1 MPGIL
6 PMKVIKVGTSAQSR
20 IAQAC
25 DRCRSKKIR
34 CDGIR
39 PSCSQCTSVG
49 FECKTSDKLSRRAF
63 PRGYTESLEER
74 VRSLEAE
81 VRELKELLDEKDEK
95 IDMLS
100 KLHSASSQSA
110 FQNSPRRPSASPAA
124 PSPNT
129 TSEDVFQVQQTLQLD
144 GNGTNAH
151 FAGTSSGKAFYDAF
165 SRRVQE
171 LGRASPA
178 INVQNLLPGS
188 THIAPRDPL
197 SDPIV
202 WKAPARLESDQLI
215 GVFFQ
220 EWAPLFPILHRPT
233 FLELYQSYMSAPE
246 NVIDNCSHAQLNLV
260 FGIAA
265 LSSGSRDTSQLQSYE
280 TQWQAAID
288 TILSDHSMPT
298 LQCLVLAQLYCMQR
312 GDYDRLLTYKA
323 LAVTLSSR
331 LGLHQSQKRFALGAS
346 TSEMRKKVFWS
357 LYTVDCFSA
366 VTLGLPKQLKDEDVH
381 CEEPRDADEEYVDE
395 TGFKAPCPGE
405 YTRVSSAL
413 ALFRAARI
421 LSRVLE
427 DIYPARSS
435 YDLSLQQLSALSE
448 ELDAWHN
455 ALAPH
460 LRLPFANDKPTTGTV
475 SSRSPL
481 LSLTYH
487 FIRALIHRP
496 AVCASL
502 GPRASSSLLAMAA
515 SSKHSIQIIEL
526 LSERGLSFSFCINKD
541 ELLVLSGLGLLFQ
554 SLELGESSKLVKD
567 NQKMT
572 STVVNILT
580 QTKAPSA
587 TEFQK
592 LTPSRPANS
601 TQLAAKQQQPPLS
614 RHNSDGAVRPV
625 GFSSNHGSA
634 SPTEKNRFKAAAQRL
649 MAKNPFDRHDQR
661 RATFPNISLHHN
673 AIQTQS
679 QPIIPQVSTSEPA
692 YSPANPSP
700 APLPASASARPSA
713 PPNLRPVRSF
723 PQQQL
728 NLDYLSFSNVPT
740 RTHSPDGHASIK
752 QEPSDWERLLGS
764 LDNGQTNIF
773 DNIYGGPPVEFLDA
787 HHHQNVKHVVPM
799 ASSLPNPA
807 PQWHQSPP
815 DVWTVTNSDINAM
828 TCSMAGSVAH
838 PESVF
843 SIGTDEDGTATGDE
857 LFGNDW
863 GSGSSTHGSEAYHAG
878 IIMPQ
883 LTPDEHSMLSSMWG
897 ETTAALQVS

>member
-6 PMKVIKVGTSAQSR
+6 PMKVIKVGSSAQSR

-100 KLHSASSQSA
+100 KLHSASAQSA
-110 FQNSPRRPSASPAA
+110 FQNSPRRTSTTPAA
-124 PSPNT
+124 ASPNT
-129 TSEDVFQVQQTLQLD
+129 SSDDIFRVQQTLQLD

-151 FAGTSSGKAFYDAF
+151 FAGTSSGKAFYDSF

-171 LGRASPA
+171 LGRPSPVIDLQA
-178 INVQNLLPGS
+178 LLPGG
-188 THIAPRDPL
+188 THIAPRNPL
-197 SDPIV
+197 SEPMV
-202 WKAPARLESDQLI
+202 WKTPARLESDRLI

-220 EWAPLFPILHRPT
+220 EWAPLFPVLHRPT
-233 FLELYQSYMSAPE
+233 FLELYQSYMSSPE
-246 NVIDNCSHAQLNLV
+246 NIVDNCSHAQLNLV
-260 FGIAA
+260 FGIAV
-265 LSSGSRDTSQLQSYE
+265 LSSGSRDSPELRSYE
-280 TQWQAAID
+280 AQWQAAID
-288 TILSDHSMPT
+288 SILSDHSMPT
-298 LQCLVLAQLYCMQR
+298 LQCLILAQLYCMQR

-381 CEEPRDADEEYVDE
+381 CEEPSDADEEYVDE

-427 DIYPARSS
+427 EIYPARSS
-435 YDLSLQQLSALSE
+435 YELSLQQLSALSE
-448 ELDAWHN
+448 ELDAWHS

-487 FIRALIHRP
+487 FIRALVHRP

-502 GPRASSSLLAMAA
+502 GPRASSSLLAVAG

-526 LSERGLSFSFCINKD
+526 LSERGLCFSFCINKD

-554 SLELGESSKLVKD
+554 SLELGENSKLVKD
-567 NQKMT
+567 NQKMIT
-572 STVVNILT
+572 TVARILT
-580 QTKAPSA
+580 QTKAASA
-587 TEFQK
+587 SEFQQ
-592 LTPSRPANS
+592 LAPSVPDVS
-601 TQLAAKQQQPPLS
+601 TQPPAKQQHQTLS
-614 RHNSDGAVRPV
+614 RHNSDGAIHPV
-625 GFSSNHGSA
+625 GSSYHGSA
-634 SPTEKNRFKAAAQRL
+634 SSSTEKNRFKAAAQRI
-649 MAKNPFDRHDQR
+649 MAKTPFDRHDQR

-673 AIQTQS
+673 AVQTQS
-679 QPIIPQVSTSEPA
+679 QPNIPQVATSEPA
-692 YSPANPSP
+692 YSPADPSP
-700 APLPASASARPSA
+700 APLPASARPSA
-713 PPNLRPVRSF
+713 PPNQRPVPSF
-723 PQQQL
+723 SKQQQL

-740 RTHSPDGHASIK
+740 RTHSPDDHAYIK

-764 LDNGQTNIF
+764 IDNGQTNIF
-773 DNIYGGPPVEFLDA
+773 DNIYGGPPVEFMEN
-787 HHHQNVKHVVPM
+787 HHQNVKHIPM
-799 ASSLPNPA
+799 ASSLPDPA
-807 PQWHQSPP
+807 PQWTHSVP
-815 DVWTVTNSDINAM
+815 DIWAVTNSDINTM
-828 TCSMAGSVAH
+828 SCSMAGSIAH

-843 SIGTDEDGTATGDE
+843 SIGTDDGTATGDE

-863 GSGSSTHGSEAYHAG
+863 GSASSTNGSEAYAG
-878 IIMPQ
+878 IVMPQ
-883 LTPDEHSMLSSMWG
+883 LTPDEHSMLSSMW
-897 ETTAALQVS
+897 ETTAVLQAS

>member
-6 PMKVIKVGTSAQSR
+6 PMKVIKVGSSSQSR

-110 FQNSPRRPSASPAA
+110 FQNSPRRQSVSPAA
-124 PSPNT
+124 ASPNT
-129 TSEDVFQVQQTLQLD
+129 VSEDVFQVQQTLQLD

-151 FAGTSSGKAFYDAF
+151 FAGNSSGKAFYDAF

-178 INVQNLLPGS
+178 VNVQNLLPGS

-215 GVFFQ
+215 GIFFQ

-233 FLELYQSYMSAPE
+233 FLELYQSYISAPE
-246 NVIDNCSHAQLNLV
+246 NIVDNWSHAQLNLV

-265 LSSGSRDTSQLQSYE
+265 LSSGSRDTAGLQSFE

-298 LQCLVLAQLYCMQR
+298 LQCLVLAQLYCMLR

-357 LYTVDCFSA
+357 LYTIDCFSA
-366 VTLGLPKQLKDEDVH
+366 VTLGLPKQLKDDDVH
-381 CEEPRDADEEYVDE
+381 CEEPHDADEEYVDE

-427 DIYPARSS
+427 EIYPARSS
-435 YDLSLQQLSALSE
+435 YDLSLQKLSALSE

-502 GPRASSSLLAMAA
+502 GPRASSSVLAVAG
-515 SSKHSIQIIEL
+515 SSKHIIQIIEL

-554 SLELGESSKLVKD
+554 SLELGENSKLVKD

-572 STVVNILT
+572 SAVVKILT

-592 LTPSRPANS
+592 LTPSVPAASAQLS
-601 TQLAAKQQQPPLS
+601 TRQQQPSLS
-614 RHNSDGAVRPV
+614 RHNSDGAIHPV
-625 GFSSNHGSA
+625 SSSAQGSS

-649 MAKNPFDRHDQR
+649 MAKSPFDRHDQR

-679 QPIIPQVSTSEPA
+679 QPNIPQVATSEPA

-700 APLPASASARPSA
+700 AQLPASARPSA

-740 RTHSPDGHASIK
+740 RTHSPDTHASIK
-752 QEPSDWERLLGS
+752 QEPSEWERLLGS

-773 DNIYGGPPVEFLDA
+773 DNIYGGPPVDFLDA
-787 HHHQNVKHVVPM
+787 HNQHVKHMTPM

-807 PQWHQSPP
+807 PQWHHSPP
-815 DVWTVTNSDINAM
+815 DVWAVTNSDINAM
-828 TCSMAGSVAH
+828 TCSMTGTIAH

-843 SIGTDEDGTATGDE
+843 SIGTDDDGTATGDE

-863 GSGSSTHGSEAYHAG
+863 NSASSTNGEAYHAG
-878 IIMPQ
+878 IVMPNM
-883 LTPDEHSMLSSMWG
+883 TPDEHSILNSMWS
-897 ETTAALQVS
+897 ESTAVLQAS

>member
-6 PMKVIKVGTSAQSR
+6 PMKVIKVGSSAQSR

-100 KLHSASSQSA
+100 KLHSSSAQSA
-110 FQNSPRRPSASPAA
+110 FQNSPRRPSASSAA

-129 TSEDVFQVQQTLQLD
+129 NSEDVFHVQQTLQLD

-151 FAGTSSGKAFYDAF
+151 FAGTSSGKSFYDAF

-171 LGRASPA
+171 LGRPSPA
-178 INVQNLLPGS
+178 INAQCLLPGS

-202 WKAPARLESDQLI
+202 WRAPARLESDQLI
-215 GVFFQ
+215 GIFFQ

-233 FLELYQSYMSAPE
+233 FLELYQLYMSGPE
-246 NVIDNCSHAQLNLV
+246 NVVDNCSHAQLNLV

-265 LSSGSRDTSQLQSYE
+265 LSSGSRDTSELQSFE

-288 TILSDHSMPT
+288 AILSDHSMPT

-357 LYTVDCFSA
+357 LYTIDCFSA

-381 CEEPRDADEEYVDE
+381 CEEPRDADEEYVEE

-427 DIYPARSS
+427 EIYPARST

-448 ELDAWHN
+448 DLDAWHN

-502 GPRASSSLLAMAA
+502 GPRASSSVLAVAG
-515 SSKHSIQIIEL
+515 SSKHIIQIIEL

-554 SLELGESSKLVKD
+554 SLDLGENSKLVKD
-567 NQKMT
+567 TQKMT
-572 STVVNILT
+572 STVVQILNK
-580 QTKAPSA
+580 TKAPAAS
-587 TEFQK
+587 EFQK
-592 LTPSRPANS
+592 LTPSAPVVSAQS
-601 TQLAAKQQQPPLS
+601 MAKPQHPPLS
-614 RHNSDGAVRPV
+614 RHNSDGAVHPV
-625 GFSSNHGSA
+625 SFSTHSSA
-634 SPTEKNRFKAAAQRL
+634 SPTDKNRIKAAAQRL
-649 MAKNPFDRHDQR
+649 MIKNPFDRNDQR
-661 RATFPNISLHHN
+661 RATFPNISLHHT
-673 AIQTQS
+673 AMQTAS
-679 QPIIPQVSTSEPA
+679 QPNIHQVSTSEPA

-700 APLPASASARPSA
+700 APLPASTRPSA

-723 PQQQL
+723 HQQQQQP

-740 RTHSPDGHASIK
+740 RTHSPDAYASIK

-773 DNIYGGPPVEFLDA
+773 DNIYGGPPVDFLDT
-787 HHHQNVKHVVPM
+787 HHHHQQNVKHMAPPM
-799 ASSLPNPA
+799 ASSLPNPST
-807 PQWHQSPP
+807 QWNWS
-815 DVWTVTNSDINAM
+815 VTNSDIL
-828 TCSMAGSVAH
+828 AGSVAH

-843 SIGTDEDGTATGDE
+843 SISTDDDGTAGGDE
-857 LFGNDW
+857 IFGNDW
-863 GSGSSTHGSEAYHAG
+863 ASASSTHGSENYAG
-878 IIMPQ
+878 IVMPQ
-883 LTPDEHSMLSSMWG
+883 LTPDEHSLLSSMWG
-897 ETTAALQVS
+897 ETTAVLQAS

>member
-1 MPGIL
+1 
-6 PMKVIKVGTSAQSR
+6 MKVIKVGSSSQSR

-110 FQNSPRRPSASPAA
+110 FQNSPRRPSVSPAA

-129 TSEDVFQVQQTLQLD
+129 VSEDVFQVQQTLQLD

-151 FAGTSSGKAFYDAF
+151 FAGNSGGKAFYDAF
-165 SRRVQE
+165 SKRVQE

-215 GVFFQ
+215 GIFFQ

-246 NVIDNCSHAQLNLV
+246 NIVDNWSHAQLNLV

-265 LSSGSRDTSQLQSYE
+265 LSSGSHDAAGLLSFE

-357 LYTVDCFSA
+357 LYTIDCFSA

-381 CEEPRDADEEYVDE
+381 CEEPHDADEEYVDE

-427 DIYPARSS
+427 EIYPARSS
-435 YDLSLQQLSALSE
+435 YELSLQKLSALSE

-502 GPRASSSLLAMAA
+502 GPRASSSVLAVAG
-515 SSKHSIQIIEL
+515 SSKHIIQIIEL

-554 SLELGESSKLVKD
+554 SLELGENSKLVKD

-572 STVVNILT
+572 SAVVKILT

-587 TEFQK
+587 TEFQR
-592 LTPSRPANS
+592 LTPSVP
-601 TQLAAKQQQPPLS
+601 TQLTTKHQQPSLS
-614 RHNSDGAVRPV
+614 RHNSDGAVHPV
-625 GFSSNHGSA
+625 GLSNHGSS
-634 SPTEKNRFKAAAQRL
+634 SPTEKNRFKAAAQKL

-661 RATFPNISLHHN
+661 RATFPNISLHHD

-679 QPIIPQVSTSEPA
+679 QPNIPQVATSEPA

-700 APLPASASARPSA
+700 APLPASARPSA
-713 PPNLRPVRSF
+713 PPNLRPVRSL

-740 RTHSPDGHASIK
+740 RTHSPDTHASIK

-773 DNIYGGPPVEFLDA
+773 DNIYGGPPVDFLDA
-787 HHHQNVKHVVPM
+787 HNHQNVKHMTPM
-799 ASSLPNPA
+799 ATSLPNPA
-807 PQWHQSPP
+807 PQWHHSPP
-815 DVWTVTNSDINAM
+815 DVWAVTNSDINAM
-828 TCSMAGSVAH
+828 TCSMAGTIAH

-843 SIGTDEDGTATGDE
+843 SIGTDDDGTATGDE

-863 GSGSSTHGSEAYHAG
+863 GSASSTNGEAYHAG
-878 IIMPQ
+878 IVMPNM
-883 LTPDEHSMLSSMWG
+883 TPDEHSILNSMWS
-897 ETTAALQVS
+897 ESTAVLQAS

>member
-6 PMKVIKVGTSAQSR
+6 PMKVIKVGSSAQAR

-100 KLHSASSQSA
+100 KLHSSSAQSA

-129 TSEDVFQVQQTLQLD
+129 TSEDVFHVQQTLQLD

-178 INVQNLLPGS
+178 ISVQNLLPGS
-188 THIAPRDPL
+188 THIAHRDPL

-215 GVFFQ
+215 GIFFQ

-246 NVIDNCSHAQLNLV
+246 NVVDNCSHAQLNLV

-265 LSSGSRDTSQLQSYE
+265 LSSGSRDTSELQSFE

-288 TILSDHSMPT
+288 TMLSDHSMPT

-331 LGLHQSQKRFALGAS
+331 LGLHQPQKRFALGAS

-357 LYTVDCFSA
+357 LYTIDCFSA

-427 DIYPARSS
+427 EIYPARSS

-502 GPRASSSLLAMAA
+502 GPRASSSLLAVAG

-541 ELLVLSGLGLLFQ
+541 ELLILSGLGLLFQ
-554 SLELGESSKLVKD
+554 SLELGENSKLVKD

-572 STVVNILT
+572 STVVQILT
-580 QTKAPSA
+580 KTKAPSA
-587 TEFQK
+587 SEFQK
-592 LTPSRPANS
+592 LTPSVPAVS
-601 TQLAAKQQQPPLS
+601 AQPATKQQHPSLS
-614 RHNSDGAVRPV
+614 RHNSDGAVPPV
-625 GFSSNHGSA
+625 GISSHGSA

-649 MAKNPFDRHDQR
+649 MAKNPFDRNEQR

-673 AIQTQS
+673 AMQTQS
-679 QPIIPQVSTSEPA
+679 QPNIPQVATSEPA

-700 APLPASASARPSA
+700 APLPASARPSA

-723 PQQQL
+723 TQQQQL

-740 RTHSPDGHASIK
+740 RTHSPDAHLLIK

-764 LDNGQTNIF
+764 LDNGQANIF
-773 DNIYGGPPVEFLDA
+773 DNIYGGPPVDFLETQ
-787 HHHQNVKHVVPM
+787 HHQNVKHMVPM
-799 ASSLPNPA
+799 ASSLPTQA
-807 PQWHQSPP
+807 TQWN
-815 DVWTVTNSDINAM
+815 WAVTNSDINNAM
-828 TCSMAGSVAH
+828 SCSMAGSVAH

-843 SIGTDEDGTATGDE
+843 SISTDDDGTAGGDE
-857 LFGNDW
+857 IFGNDW
-863 GSGSSTHGSEAYHAG
+863 GSSSSTHGSEAYAG
-878 IIMPQ
+878 IVMPQ
-883 LTPDEHSMLSSMWG
+883 LTSDEHNMLSSMWG
-897 ETTAALQVS
+897 ETTAVLQAS

>member
-6 PMKVIKVGTSAQSR
+6 PMKVIKVGSSAQAR

-100 KLHSASSQSA
+100 KLHSASAQSG
-110 FQNSPRRPSASPAA
+110 FQNSTRRTSTSPSAA
-124 PSPNT
+124 SPNT
-129 TSEDVFQVQQTLQLD
+129 NSEDVFQVQQTLQLD

-151 FAGTSSGKAFYDAF
+151 FAGTSSGNAFYDSF
-165 SRRVQE
+165 SKRVQE
-171 LGRASPA
+171 LGRPSPA
-178 INVQNLLPGS
+178 VNVQNLLPGS

-215 GVFFQ
+215 GIFFQ
-220 EWAPLFPILHRPT
+220 EWAPLFPILHRPS

-246 NVIDNCSHAQLNLV
+246 KIIDNCSHAQLNLV

-265 LSSGSRDTSQLQSYE
+265 LSSGSRDSSELQSYE
-280 TQWQAAID
+280 SQWQAAID
-288 TILSDHSMPT
+288 AILTDHSMPT

-427 DIYPARSS
+427 EIYPARSS

-460 LRLPFANDKPTTGTV
+460 LRLPFVNDKPTTGTV

-502 GPRASSSLLAMAA
+502 GPKASSSLLAVAG
-515 SSKHSIQIIEL
+515 SSKHTIQIIEL

-554 SLELGESSKLVKD
+554 SLGLGETSKLVKD
-567 NQKMT
+567 NQKMI

-587 TEFQK
+587 LEFQK
-592 LTPSRPANS
+592 LTPSAPVVSA
-601 TQLAAKQQQPPLS
+601 QPAAKQHHPSLS
-614 RHNSDGAVRPV
+614 RHNSDGAIHPV
-625 GFSSNHGSA
+625 DFSNHGLPLS
-634 SPTEKNRFKAAAQRL
+634 SERNRFKAAAQRL
-649 MAKNPFDRHDQR
+649 MAKTPFDRNDQR

-679 QPIIPQVSTSEPA
+679 QPNIPQVATSEPA

-700 APLPASASARPSA
+700 APLPASARPSA

-723 PQQQL
+723 PQQHP

-740 RTHSPDGHASIK
+740 RAHSPDGHTSIK

-773 DNIYGGPPVEFLDA
+773 DNIYGGPPVEFMDD
-787 HHHQNVKHVVPM
+787 HHRQNIKHMVPM

-807 PQWHQSPP
+807 PQWNQSPP
-815 DVWTVTNSDINAM
+815 DVWAVTNSDINAM
-828 TCSMAGSVAH
+828 GCSMAGSVAH

-843 SIGTDEDGTATGDE
+843 SIGTDDGTATGDE

-863 GSGSSTHGSEAYHAG
+863 GSGSSTNGSEAYAG
-878 IIMPQ
+878 IVMPQ
-883 LTPDEHSMLSSMWG
+883 LTPDEHSMLTNMW
-897 ETTAALQVS
+897 ENTAVLQAS